1 MRLKT
6 MWWIGLLL
14 AAVGGGSPANALPK
28 FAREYHVGCATCHS
42 VPPRLNEFGLAFQAN
57 FFNWP
62 GGKPPQKDRSL
73 KALPI
78 SGIAEFSLEDNR
90 TEGKTTTNFRDLYL
104 FASDGFTLAPGKQ
117 GGFFLSTIAV
127 STEDTRSGALGDAF
141 VGLPVGGK
149 RGQVSVLLG
158 QFTPVMYQYDPIN
171 RLTDT
176 SPAALENAVTTGVGV
191 SGAAGGSGGGSG
203 GGGYFR
209 LWPRGY
215 GGGGTGSAGSGK
227 GGSAF
232 DFSFVSPMPA
242 LAVQYFD
249 GRGRGSADGNY
260 VTAGVPFGGALALNS
275 NAALHDAHG
284 AFLHA
289 FHREGWTTYGGFGW
303 TAEGQYLV
311 GGMGTVQPLRNLYVT
326 GILATG
332 HDRVGSTHRFS
343 AEAEYVVNPQ
353 LALTGRL
360 EVEGGAREDV
370 APVAAITY
378 YPIRNVPYLR
388 LTAEATQRKGDRSFI
403 LFARGQF

>member
-1 MRLKT
+1 MRLQRGW
-6 MWWIGLLL
+6 MGLLL
-14 AAVGGGSPANALPK
+14 LWLLVAGRPAHALPK
-28 FAREYHVGCATCHS
+28 WAREYHVTCQACHS
-42 VPPRLNEFGLAFQAN
+42 VAPRLNEFGLAFQAN

-62 GGKPPQKDRSL
+62 GGKAPKKDRSL

-78 SGIAEFSLEDNR
+78 SGIAEFSLEDSR
-90 TEGKTTTNFRDLYL
+90 TEGKTTTNFRELEL
-104 FASDGFTLAPGKQ
+104 FAADGFTLAPGKQ
-117 GGFFLSTIAV
+117 GGYFLNTVAV
-127 STEDTRSGALGDAF
+127 STEDTRGGALEDAF
-141 VGLPVGGK
+141 VGLPVAG
-149 RGQVSVLLG
+149 RHGQFSLLLG
-158 QFTPVMYQYDPIN
+158 QFTPVMYQYDPVN

-176 SPAALENAVTTGVGV
+176 SPAALANAVTTGGVG
-191 SGAAGGSGGGSG
+191 GAASGGGSP
-203 GGGYFR
+203 GGYLRFGSR
-209 LWPRGY
+209 DA
-215 GGGGTGSAGSGK
+215 GGR

-232 DFSFVSPMPA
+232 DFSFLSPTPA
-242 LAVQYFD
+242 VAVQYFD
-249 GRGRGSADGNY
+249 GRGRGGADGNY

-275 NAALHDAHG
+275 DAALHEPHG

-289 FHREGWTTYGGFGW
+289 FHRDGWTTYGGFGW

-311 GGMGTVQPLRNLYVT
+311 GGMGTVQPLRNVYVT

-388 LTAEATQRKGDRSFI
+388 LTAEATQRKGDRSFV